1 MDRISL
7 VSKVEKKLIYFLQK
21 NDKVKEANCRSP
33 EEKTDMEFYSN
44 NIYNNICCTGKE
56 RRGGGGGE

>member
-44 NIYNNICCTGKE
+44 KIYNNICS
-56 RRGGGGGE
+56 RGTSSRWN